1 MVINV
6 LAIGDVGN
14 IISTLSKFTKKSK
27 IHLINFH
34 KDGEGVFTYN
44 EDVETFENYKVKD
57 HVEKINSIKN
67 NFDIAIT
74 MGTGE
79 RIAYLADLN
88 YIPFYVGRDID
99 APRFEK
105 NSSEDWSEEPL
116 HKLNFLE
123 RRFYWNSFNSAIVH
137 VAYGWVFGHLK
148 KYTKNGIKLDMVPI
162 DTTIF
167 HPRVTPIKKE
177 KKKFTFFSPMRMEK
191 FKGTNLL
198 FDALKFCKS
207 DFEII
212 AVDHFGEATKEE
224 IEFKNK
230 LLANMP
236 KQVKLIQPVKRSEMP
251 RYYTFADAV
260 LGNFYLGMSELVTL
274 ESVMC
279 GTPAIQYT
287 DRRKKII
294 IDDNEIKSPFL
305 PFSND
310 PKSIAKIIDKV
321 VESEEFRQKL
331 FEEEYEFVRE
341 VFDPVKCAEWWDDL
355 FENVT
360 KKHKSIRKNSSPLSI
375 KLRLLSFLIANRLYF
390 YKIKKL
396 FSRSDYQKTGQTI
409 YDEMHQNSI

>member
-34 KDGEGVFTYN
+34 KDGAGVFTYN

-279 GTPAIQYT
+279 GTPVIQYS
-287 DRRKKII
+287 DENKEII
-294 IDDNEIKSPFL
+294 VNDEKLKLPFL
-305 PFSND
+305 PHSKN
-310 PKSIAKIIDKV
+310 PKEIAKIIDNF
-321 VESEEFRQKL
+321 VESPQFRIESYNQQL
-331 FEEEYEFVRE
+331 EFVKKTS
-341 VFDPVKCAEWWDDL
+341 DPNKCAEWWDNL
-355 FENVT
+355 FENMI
-360 KKHKSIRKNSSPLSI
+360 KRHKSIMKNSSKFNM
-375 KLRLLSFLIANRLYF
+375 KLRMLNFLIANRLYF
-390 YKIKKL
+390 YKLKKIFQIK
-396 FSRSDYQKTGQTI
+396 
-409 YDEMHQNSI
+409 

>member
-27 IHLINFH
+27 IHIINFP
-34 KDGEGVFTYN
+34 KDGAGVFTYN
-44 EDVETFENYKVKD
+44 ENVETFENYKVKD

-79 RIAYLADLN
+79 RTAYLADLN

-99 APRFEK
+99 APRFKK
-105 NSSEDWSEEPL
+105 NSNEDWSQEAL

-123 RRFYWNSFNSAIVH
+123 RKFYWNSFNFAIAH
-137 VAYGWVFGHLK
+137 VAYGWVFDHLK
-148 KYTKNGIKLDMVPI
+148 KYTNDGIKMDMEPI

-167 HPRVTPIKKE
+167 HTKVTPLKKE

-212 AVDHFGEATKEE
+212 GVDWFGETTKEE

-236 KQVKLIQPVKRSEMP
+236 KQIKLIKPIKRSEMP
-251 RYYTFADAV
+251 NYYMFADAV
-260 LGNFYLGMSELVTL
+260 LGNFYLGMYELVAL

-279 GTPAIQYT
+279 GTPVIQYS
-287 DRRKKII
+287 DQDQEII
-294 IDDNEIKSPFL
+294 VNDEKLKSPFL
-305 PFSND
+305 PYSKN
-310 PKSIAKIIDKV
+310 PKDIAKTIDHF
-321 VESEEFRQKL
+321 VESPQFRNESYNQQL
-331 FEEEYEFVRE
+331 EFVKKIS
-341 VFDPVKCAEWWDDL
+341 DPEKCAEWWDNL
-355 FENVT
+355 FESMT
-360 KKHKSIRKNSSPLSI
+360 KQHKSITKNSSKFSM
-375 KLRLLSFLIANRLYF
+375 KLRMLNFLIGNRLYF
-390 YKIKKL
+390 YKFKK
-396 FSRSDYQKTGQTI
+396 FFGTK
-409 YDEMHQNSI
+409 

>member
-34 KDGEGVFTYN
+34 KDGAGIFTYN

-105 NSSEDWSEEPL
+105 NSSEDLSEEPL

-148 KYTKNGIKLDMVPI
+148 KYTKNAIK
-162 DTTIF
+162 
-167 HPRVTPIKKE
+167 
-177 KKKFTFFSPMRMEK
+177 
-191 FKGTNLL
+191 
-198 FDALKFCKS
+198 
-207 DFEII
+207 
-212 AVDHFGEATKEE
+212 
-224 IEFKNK
+224 
-230 LLANMP
+230 
-236 KQVKLIQPVKRSEMP
+236 Q
-251 RYYTFADAV
+251 
-260 LGNFYLGMSELVTL
+260 
-274 ESVMC
+274 
-279 GTPAIQYT
+279 
-287 DRRKKII
+287 
-294 IDDNEIKSPFL
+294 
-305 PFSND
+305 
-310 PKSIAKIIDKV
+310 
-321 VESEEFRQKL
+321 
-331 FEEEYEFVRE
+331 
-341 VFDPVKCAEWWDDL
+341 
-355 FENVT
+355 
-360 KKHKSIRKNSSPLSI
+360 
-375 KLRLLSFLIANRLYF
+375 
-390 YKIKKL
+390 
-396 FSRSDYQKTGQTI
+396 
-409 YDEMHQNSI
+409 

>member
-1 MVINV
+1 MIINV

-34 KDGEGVFTYN
+34 KDGAGVFTYN

-67 NFDIAIT
+67 NYDIAIT

-198 FDALKFCKS
+198 FDALKICKS

-279 GTPAIQYT
+279 GTPVIQYS
-287 DRRKKII
+287 DENKEII
-294 IDDNEIKSPFL
+294 VNDEKLKLPFL
-305 PFSND
+305 PHSKN
-310 PKSIAKIIDKV
+310 PKEIAKIIDNF
-321 VESEEFRQKL
+321 VESPQFRIESYNQQL
-331 FEEEYEFVRE
+331 EFVKKTS
-341 VFDPVKCAEWWDDL
+341 DPNKCAEWWDNL
-355 FENVT
+355 FENMI
-360 KKHKSIRKNSSPLSI
+360 KRHKSIMKNSSRFSM
-375 KLRLLSFLIANRLYF
+375 KLRMLNFLIANRLYF
-390 YKIKKL
+390 YKLKKI
-396 FSRSDYQKTGQTI
+396 FQTK
-409 YDEMHQNSI
+409 

>member
-34 KDGEGVFTYN
+34 KDGAGVFTYN

-279 GTPAIQYT
+279 GTPVIQYS
-287 DRRKKII
+287 DENKEII
-294 IDDNEIKSPFL
+294 VNDEKLKLPFL
-305 PFSND
+305 PHSKN
-310 PKSIAKIIDKV
+310 PKEIAKIIDNF
-321 VESEEFRQKL
+321 VESPQFRIESYNQQL
-331 FEEEYEFVRE
+331 EFVKKTS
-341 VFDPVKCAEWWDDL
+341 DPNKCAEWWDNL
-355 FENVT
+355 FENMI
-360 KKHKSIRKNSSPLSI
+360 KRHKSIMKNSSKFSM
-375 KLRLLSFLIANRLYF
+375 KLRMLNFLIANRLYF
-390 YKIKKL
+390 YKLKKIFQIK
-396 FSRSDYQKTGQTI
+396 
-409 YDEMHQNSI
+409 

>member
-34 KDGEGVFTYN
+34 KDGAGIFTYN

-279 GTPAIQYT
+279 GTPVIQYS
-287 DRRKKII
+287 DENKEII
-294 IDDNEIKSPFL
+294 VNDEKLKLPFL
-305 PFSND
+305 PHSKN
-310 PKSIAKIIDKV
+310 PKEIAKIIDNF
-321 VESEEFRQKL
+321 VESPQFRIESYNQQL
-331 FEEEYEFVRE
+331 EFVKKTS
-341 VFDPVKCAEWWDDL
+341 DPNKCAEWWDNL
-355 FENVT
+355 FENMI
-360 KKHKSIRKNSSPLSI
+360 KRHKSIMKNSSKFSM
-375 KLRLLSFLIANRLYF
+375 KLRMLNFLIANRLYF
-390 YKIKKL
+390 YKLKKIFQIK
-396 FSRSDYQKTGQTI
+396 
-409 YDEMHQNSI
+409 

>member
-1 MVINV
+1 MIINV

-34 KDGEGVFTYN
+34 KDGAGVFTYN

-67 NFDIAIT
+67 NYDIAIT

-279 GTPAIQYT
+279 GTPVIQYS
-287 DRRKKII
+287 DENKEII
-294 IDDNEIKSPFL
+294 VNDEKLKLPFL
-305 PFSND
+305 PHSKN
-310 PKSIAKIIDKV
+310 PKEIAKIIDNF
-321 VESEEFRQKL
+321 VESPQFRIESYNQQL
-331 FEEEYEFVRE
+331 EFVKKTS
-341 VFDPVKCAEWWDDL
+341 DPNKCAEWWDNL
-355 FENVT
+355 FENMI
-360 KKHKSIRKNSSPLSI
+360 KRHKSIMKNSSRFSM
-375 KLRLLSFLIANRLYF
+375 KLRMLNFLIANRLYF
-390 YKIKKL
+390 YKLKKI
-396 FSRSDYQKTGQTI
+396 FQTK
-409 YDEMHQNSI
+409 

>member
-34 KDGEGVFTYN
+34 KDGAGVFTYN

-67 NFDIAIT
+67 NYDIAIT

-279 GTPAIQYT
+279 GTPVIQYS
-287 DRRKKII
+287 DENKEII
-294 IDDNEIKSPFL
+294 VNDEKLKLPFL
-305 PFSND
+305 PHSKN
-310 PKSIAKIIDKV
+310 PKEIAKIIDNF
-321 VESEEFRQKL
+321 VESPQFRIESYNQQL
-331 FEEEYEFVRE
+331 EFVKKTS
-341 VFDPVKCAEWWDDL
+341 DPNKCAEWWDNL
-355 FENVT
+355 FENMI
-360 KKHKSIRKNSSPLSI
+360 KRHKSIMKNSSRFSM
-375 KLRLLSFLIANRLYF
+375 KLRMLNFLIANRLYF
-390 YKIKKL
+390 YKLKKI
-396 FSRSDYQKTGQTI
+396 FQTK
-409 YDEMHQNSI
+409 

>member
-1 MVINV
+1 MIINV

-34 KDGEGVFTYN
+34 KDGAGVFTYN

-67 NFDIAIT
+67 NYDIAIT

-279 GTPAIQYT
+279 GTPVIQYS
-287 DRRKKII
+287 DENKEII
-294 IDDNEIKSPFL
+294 VNDEKLKLPFL
-305 PFSND
+305 PHSKN
-310 PKSIAKIIDKV
+310 PKEIAKIIDNF
-321 VESEEFRQKL
+321 VESPQFRIESYNQQL
-331 FEEEYEFVRE
+331 EFVKKTS
-341 VFDPVKCAEWWDDL
+341 DPNKCAEWWDNL
-355 FENVT
+355 FENMI
-360 KKHKSIRKNSSPLSI
+360 KRHKSIIKNSSRFSM
-375 KLRLLSFLIANRLYF
+375 KLRMLNFLIANRLYF
-390 YKIKKL
+390 YKLKKI
-396 FSRSDYQKTGQTI
+396 FQTK
-409 YDEMHQNSI
+409 

>member
-34 KDGEGVFTYN
+34 KDGAGVFTYN

-198 FDALKFCKS
+198 FDALKICKS

-279 GTPAIQYT
+279 GTPVIQYS
-287 DRRKKII
+287 DENKEII
-294 IDDNEIKSPFL
+294 VNDEKLKLPFL
-305 PFSND
+305 PHSKN
-310 PKSIAKIIDKV
+310 PKEIAKIIDNF
-321 VESEEFRQKL
+321 VESPQFRIESYNQQL
-331 FEEEYEFVRE
+331 EFVKKTS
-341 VFDPVKCAEWWDDL
+341 DPNKCAEWWDNL
-355 FENVT
+355 FENMI
-360 KKHKSIRKNSSPLSI
+360 KRHKSIMKNSSKFSM
-375 KLRLLSFLIANRLYF
+375 KLRMLNFLIANRLYF
-390 YKIKKL
+390 YKLKKI
-396 FSRSDYQKTGQTI
+396 FK
-409 YDEMHQNSI
+409 

>member
-1 MVINV
+1 MIINV

-34 KDGEGVFTYN
+34 KDGAGVFTYN

-67 NFDIAIT
+67 NYDIAIT

-279 GTPAIQYT
+279 GTPVIQYS
-287 DRRKKII
+287 DENKEII
-294 IDDNEIKSPFL
+294 VNDEKLKLPFL
-305 PFSND
+305 PHSKN
-310 PKSIAKIIDKV
+310 PKEIAKIIDNF
-321 VESEEFRQKL
+321 VESPQFRIESYNQQL
-331 FEEEYEFVRE
+331 EFVKKTS
-341 VFDPVKCAEWWDDL
+341 DPNKCAEWWDNL
-355 FENVT
+355 FENMI
-360 KKHKSIRKNSSPLSI
+360 KRHKSIMKNSSKFSM
-375 KLRLLSFLIANRLYF
+375 KLRMLNFLIANRLYF
-390 YKIKKL
+390 YKLKKI
-396 FSRSDYQKTGQTI
+396 FQTK
-409 YDEMHQNSI
+409 

>member
-1 MVINV
+1 MIINV

-34 KDGEGVFTYN
+34 KDGAGVFTYN

-67 NFDIAIT
+67 NYDIAIT

-279 GTPAIQYT
+279 GTPVIQYS
-287 DRRKKII
+287 DENKEII
-294 IDDNEIKSPFL
+294 VNDEKLKLPFL
-305 PFSND
+305 PHSKN
-310 PKSIAKIIDKV
+310 PKEIAKIIDNF
-321 VESEEFRQKL
+321 VESPQFRIESYNQQL
-331 FEEEYEFVRE
+331 EFVKKTS
-341 VFDPVKCAEWWDDL
+341 DPNKCAEWWDNL
-355 FENVT
+355 FENMI
-360 KKHKSIRKNSSPLSI
+360 KRHKSIMKNSSRFSM
-375 KLRLLSFLIANRLYF
+375 KLRMLNFLIANRLYF
-390 YKIKKL
+390 YKLKKIFQIK
-396 FSRSDYQKTGQTI
+396 
-409 YDEMHQNSI
+409 

>member
-34 KDGEGVFTYN
+34 KDGAGVFTYN

-57 HVEKINSIKN
+57 HVKKINSIKN

-198 FDALKFCKS
+198 FDALKICKS

-279 GTPAIQYT
+279 GTPVIQYS
-287 DRRKKII
+287 DENKEII
-294 IDDNEIKSPFL
+294 VNDEKLKLPFL
-305 PFSND
+305 PHSKN
-310 PKSIAKIIDKV
+310 PKEIAKIIDNF
-321 VESEEFRQKL
+321 VESPQFRIESYNQQL
-331 FEEEYEFVRE
+331 EFVKKTS
-341 VFDPVKCAEWWDDL
+341 DPNKCAEWWDNL
-355 FENVT
+355 FENMI
-360 KKHKSIRKNSSPLSI
+360 KRHKSIMKNSSKFSM
-375 KLRLLSFLIANRLYF
+375 KLRMLNFLIANRLYF
-390 YKIKKL
+390 YKLKKIFQIK
-396 FSRSDYQKTGQTI
+396 
-409 YDEMHQNSI
+409 

>member
-34 KDGEGVFTYN
+34 KDGAGVFTYN

-67 NFDIAIT
+67 NYDIAIT

-198 FDALKFCKS
+198 FDALKICKS

-279 GTPAIQYT
+279 GTPVIQYS
-287 DRRKKII
+287 DENKEII
-294 IDDNEIKSPFL
+294 VNDEKLKLPFL
-305 PFSND
+305 PHSKN
-310 PKSIAKIIDKV
+310 PKEIAKIIDNF
-321 VESEEFRQKL
+321 VESPQFRIESYNQQL
-331 FEEEYEFVRE
+331 EFVKKTS
-341 VFDPVKCAEWWDDL
+341 DPNKCAEWWDNL
-355 FENVT
+355 FENMI
-360 KKHKSIRKNSSPLSI
+360 KRHKSIMKNSSKFSM
-375 KLRLLSFLIANRLYF
+375 KLRMLNFLIANRLYF
-390 YKIKKL
+390 YKLKKIFQIK
-396 FSRSDYQKTGQTI
+396 
-409 YDEMHQNSI
+409 

>member
-1 MVINV
+1 MIKV

-14 IISTLSKFTKKSK
+14 YLVTISKYVKKSK
-27 IHLINFH
+27 IHIINFA
-34 KDGEGVFTYN
+34 KDGAGKFTYDEN
-44 EDVETFENYKVKD
+44 YELFENYKVVDQVK
-57 HVEKINSIKN
+57 KINEIKKN
-67 NFDIAIT
+67 YDLALV

-279 GTPAIQYT
+279 GTPVIQYS
-287 DRRKKII
+287 DENKEII
-294 IDDNEIKSPFL
+294 VNDEKLKLPFL
-305 PFSND
+305 PHSKN
-310 PKSIAKIIDKV
+310 PKEIAKIIDNF
-321 VESEEFRQKL
+321 VESPQFRIKSYNQQL
-331 FEEEYEFVRE
+331 EFVKKTS
-341 VFDPVKCAEWWDDL
+341 DPNKCAEWWDNL
-355 FENVT
+355 FENMI
-360 KKHKSIRKNSSPLSI
+360 KRHKSIMKNSSKFSM
-375 KLRLLSFLIANRLYF
+375 KLRMLNFLIGNRLYF
-390 YKIKKL
+390 YKFKKIFGIK
-396 FSRSDYQKTGQTI
+396 
-409 YDEMHQNSI
+409 

>member
-34 KDGEGVFTYN
+34 KDGAGIFTYN

-198 FDALKFCKS
+198 FDALKICKS

-279 GTPAIQYT
+279 GTPVIQYS
-287 DRRKKII
+287 DENKEII
-294 IDDNEIKSPFL
+294 VNDEKLKLPFL
-305 PFSND
+305 PHSKN
-310 PKSIAKIIDKV
+310 PKEIAKIIDNF
-321 VESEEFRQKL
+321 VESPQFRIESYNQQL
-331 FEEEYEFVRE
+331 EFVKKTS
-341 VFDPVKCAEWWDDL
+341 DPNKCAEWWDNL
-355 FENVT
+355 FENMI
-360 KKHKSIRKNSSPLSI
+360 KRHKSIMKNSSKFNM
-375 KLRLLSFLIANRLYF
+375 KLRMLNFLIANRLYF
-390 YKIKKL
+390 YKLKKI
-396 FSRSDYQKTGQTI
+396 FK
-409 YDEMHQNSI
+409 

>member
-34 KDGEGVFTYN
+34 KDGAGVFTYN

-198 FDALKFCKS
+198 FDALKICKS

-279 GTPAIQYT
+279 GTPVIQYS
-287 DRRKKII
+287 DENKEII
-294 IDDNEIKSPFL
+294 VNDEKLKLPFL
-305 PFSND
+305 PHSKN
-310 PKSIAKIIDKV
+310 PKEIAKIIDNF
-321 VESEEFRQKL
+321 VESPQFRIESYNQQL
-331 FEEEYEFVRE
+331 EFVKKTS
-341 VFDPVKCAEWWDDL
+341 DPNKCAEWWDNL
-355 FENVT
+355 FENMI
-360 KKHKSIRKNSSPLSI
+360 KRHKSIMKNSSKFSM
-375 KLRLLSFLIANRLYF
+375 KLRMLNFLIANRLYF
-390 YKIKKL
+390 YKLKKIFQIK
-396 FSRSDYQKTGQTI
+396 
-409 YDEMHQNSI
+409 

>member
-1 MVINV
+1 MIINV

-34 KDGEGVFTYN
+34 KDGAGVFTYN

-67 NFDIAIT
+67 NYDIAIT

-236 KQVKLIQPVKRSEMP
+236 KQVKLIQPVKRNEMP

-279 GTPAIQYT
+279 GTPVIQYS
-287 DRRKKII
+287 DENKEII
-294 IDDNEIKSPFL
+294 VNDEKLKLPFL
-305 PFSND
+305 PHSKN
-310 PKSIAKIIDKV
+310 PKEIAKIIDNF
-321 VESEEFRQKL
+321 VESPQFRIESYNQQL
-331 FEEEYEFVRE
+331 EFVKKTS
-341 VFDPVKCAEWWDDL
+341 DPNKCAEWWDNL
-355 FENVT
+355 FENMI
-360 KKHKSIRKNSSPLSI
+360 KRHKSIMKNSSRFSM
-375 KLRLLSFLIANRLYF
+375 KLRMLNFLIANRLYF
-390 YKIKKL
+390 YKLKKI
-396 FSRSDYQKTGQTI
+396 FQTK
-409 YDEMHQNSI
+409 